1 MPPVLGTSQEERHK
15 TMLQDTEVVPQPL
28 GEYQPVDQWQ
38 AHVNDLFH
46 QLRGERATEYFQT
59 FTSSDYRL
67 AHALAADYV
76 ERVRSRDRKWTD
88 ERRSAPLVVHE
99 WGASHGNLA
108 ACFLSH
114 VKSLDQ
120 SGTIYP
126 RIRYVLVDLRP
137 QALARA
143 LAHPDLA
150 GHLDRVETI
159 CGNVEDLSA
168 VEAGTVDRIFCNEL
182 WNELPTK
189 LMTKKE
195 GEVEEEHVRPN
206 LSEAKHVAIADWSGF
221 LRAFTKKDVA
231 ALAGFPPFFDDVIWE
246 REYRKV
252 EWKDVPYRKTIME
265 FLKQIDDQVLV
276 PVNVG
281 TFGTV
286 KEAKRLL
293 MADGIG
299 FSSFDAGTAD
309 LAVLNNPEKPC
320 SGQFGGLYSVMVNLA
335 LVTGVANHL
344 GIREVLVEPQR
355 EFVGRSLGVNVIT
368 LTDLL
373 ATHPKAKDLAKWEQD
388 RLIVQTIRALNESY
402 HSPYRRTLHFP
413 LSPDF
418 PQEEREAVQGTL
430 LSMKQ
435 DGVPDTVAYLTE
447 EEILASLRE
456 LEALGYERDEV
467 DIVWGIPPA
476 GVDYAHWSFKR

>member
-1 MPPVLGTSQEERHK
+1 
-15 TMLQDTEVVPQPL
+15 MLQDTEVVPQPL
-28 GEYQPVDQWQ
+28 GDYQPVDQWQ
-38 AHVNDLFH
+38 AHVNKLFH
-46 QLRGERATEYFQT
+46 HLRGARATEYFQT

-76 ERVRSRDRKWTD
+76 ERVRARDRRWSVD
-88 ERRSAPLVVHE
+88 RQAAPLVVHE

-108 ACFLSH
+108 SCFLSH

-120 SGTIYP
+120 LGTIYP

-137 QALARA
+137 EALASA

-150 GHLDRVETI
+150 VHKERIETI

-168 VEAGTVDRIFCNEL
+168 VQAGTVDRIFCNEL

-189 LMTKKE
+189 LMTKKD

-206 LSEAKHVAIADWSGF
+206 LSEAKHAAIDDWSAF
-221 LRAFTKKDVA
+221 LRAFTKRDAA
-231 ALAGFPPFFDDVIWE
+231 ALGQFPPFLDDVIWE
-246 REYRKV
+246 REYHKV

-265 FLKQIDDQVLV
+265 FLKQIDEQVLV
-276 PVNVG
+276 PINLG
-281 TFGTV
+281 AFATV

-299 FSSFDAGTAD
+299 FSSYDAGTAD

-335 LVTGVANHL
+335 LVGGVADHL
-344 GIREVLVEPQR
+344 GVRDVLMEPQR

-373 ATHPKAKDLAKWEQD
+373 ATHPKARDLAKWEQD

-418 PQEEREAVQGTL
+418 PPEEREAVQATL

-435 DGVPDTVAYLTE
+435 DGVPDTVAYVTE
-447 EEILASLRE
+447 EEILASLRD
-456 LEALGYERDEV
+456 LEALGYARDAIDV
-467 DIVWGIPPA
+467 VWSIPPA
-476 GVDYAHWSFKR
+476 EVDYVHWSFRP